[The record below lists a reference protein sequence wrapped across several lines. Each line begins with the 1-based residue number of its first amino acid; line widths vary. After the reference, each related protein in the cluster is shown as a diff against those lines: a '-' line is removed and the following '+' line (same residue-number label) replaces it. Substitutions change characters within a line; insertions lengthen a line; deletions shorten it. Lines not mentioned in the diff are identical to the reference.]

1 MQIRNTKPYKFI
13 GECLFIL
20 GTFID
25 SGNIKQITGYHNKQR
40 HMKRISYLLEEHR
53 TFMVIRIKGR

>member
-1 MQIRNTKPYKFI
+1 M
-13 GECLFIL
+13 IL